1 MNRAHLLR
9 PTLLSVS
16 ISTALSALTLGS
28 FPALAQDAAEIEE
41 VVITG
46 SRIQRRD
53 YEANSPIVTVD
64 AATFEQRNGLN
75 VESYLNQLPSF
86 NPAAS
91 PTTMEDDIQPTAVN
105 AVGIAT
111 ISLRG
116 FGPNR
121 NLVLLDGKRP
131 VPANAVMVADV
142 NAIPS
147 AMLERVEIISGG
159 ASAVYGADA
168 IGGVTNFILRK
179 NFEGL
184 EFDLQRGETAAG
196 DGAETRMSAVL
207 GTDIEDGRGNITVA
221 VEHYKREA
229 AMENNRDFYTDQWSD
244 PNQLTDDLFF
254 YGSAGFNSA
263 ADRVGFVPTGAPNSP
278 NDNTMRALL
287 GTPAGTGM
295 HGPAAT
301 THQYRFGPNG
311 EVLAIQGNNT
321 ARWQQ
326 LGLIDG
332 QKIVRVNTFDGSNG
346 VTAGTNMI
354 QTLKFNDQESLASA
368 PQERYSFFTS
378 ANYDITDQLNFFSR
392 LNFGQSTTHTRLY
405 PTVPISGWEARAT
418 FNPTTDSPVSTT
430 TNWRD
435 PANIA
440 AYRAN
445 PAAFAN
451 PSFIPSGSVSAT
463 GAPTANHPVP
473 PEVAMMLLSRP
484 DPTASWMV
492 ELFPDKSLSR
502 RTTDNTNT
510 YWQVEGGLNFDVPF
524 KDWTGEVYFS
534 HGEQSSRNLQKG
546 NLSLQRWR
554 ALVNQADWGRNA
566 SMQANSA
573 ALGASNVNFGTVPVK
588 CTSGLYDTFFKGE
601 VPPSQDCLNAVYATM
616 QSHSA
621 NKQDVAEL
629 NLQGGLFDLPAG
641 ELRGAVGYSWRDNST
656 EYTPDILQSS
666 ISFLDQVIGIYPSS
680 YLNVSQE
687 TSDVYAELLVPVL
700 ADLPMLQK
708 LELELGFRTSEYEHT
723 DSTETW
729 KVLANFEVNDS
740 LRVRGGFNRANR
752 APNLGELFLDLQQ
765 IYTGSGGLFSD
776 ACSLRS
782 NATYGAGGAAP
793 DPVLTGEPQTQL
805 AAGQTPA
812 GAKSTYLI
820 CQAQMGATG
829 VGSFYGPEVLTGGNP
844 SIDQGATTFAAAG
857 FANAWLQQVGNRDL
871 TSETADTW
879 SAGFVVTGAGMFDS
893 PWLSGIT
900 GSIDWWKVDIEDA
913 IQPYSADYAGWLCY
927 GQKTVATIAEARAY
941 IAGEGKESCDKV
953 VREPTRGGAI
963 AKRVAFDNQAII
975 ETSGVDVAL
984 SWGAELEAIGLGLP
998 GEFGVSTQATFLD
1011 YYRTKA
1017 SPISIDVPVEWKG
1030 SLGPNLAGTNPGAY
1044 DYRINTNFSYSL
1056 DKLRVNLSW
1065 RYLPEVYTA
1074 GKAYENA
1081 VIANNL
1087 SVAAGGG
1094 GTLLTFTPTEEIE
1107 TDAYSM
1113 FSLSATYEW
1122 SEKISIRAGIDNL
1135 LDESPPDIGGTT
1147 GVTAAE
1153 RAGRCAAG
1161 VPACANPGVATLP
1174 RTSLAANAGQFSGT
1188 KGYYDILG
1196 RSFFMGIKAEF

>member
-1 MNRAHLLR
+1 MKRTNSLKPSLLS
-9 PTLLSVS
+9 LSVS
-16 ISTALSALTLGS
+16 TAVSALVIGGV
-28 FPALAQDAAEIEE
+28 PAVQAQEEIEE

-46 SRIQRRD
+46 SRIVRRD
-53 YEANSPIVTVD
+53 YEANSPIVTVE
-64 AATFEQRNGLN
+64 ASTFEERTGLN

-121 NLVLLDGKRP
+121 NLVLIDGKRP

-179 NFEGL
+179 NFQGL
-184 EFDLQRGETAAG
+184 EFDVQRGETAAG
-196 DGAETRMSAVL
+196 DGAETRVSGVL
-207 GTDIEDGRGNITVA
+207 GTDFEGGRGNITVA

-229 AMENNRDFYTDQWSD
+229 AYERNRDFYVDQWRD

-278 NDNTMRALL
+278 NDATMRALL
-287 GTPAGTGM
+287 GTPAGTGF
-295 HGPAAT
+295 HGTAAT
-301 THQYRFGPNG
+301 THQYRFGPGG
-311 EVLAIQGNNT
+311 EVLAIQGANA

-326 LGLIDG
+326 LGLVDG
-332 QKIVRVNTFDGSNG
+332 QKIALVNTFDASNG
-346 VTAGTNMI
+346 VTGGTNVI
-354 QTLKFNDQESLASA
+354 QTLKFNDQEALASA

-378 ANYDITDQLNFFSR
+378 ANYDVTDNLNVYTKV
-392 LNFGQSTTHTRLY
+392 NFGQSKTHTRLY

-451 PSFIPSGSVSAT
+451 PSFIPTGSVNAT
-463 GAPTANHPVP
+463 GASIAGHPVP
-473 PEVAMMLLSRP
+473 PEVAIMLLSRP
-484 DPTASWMV
+484 DPAASWMV
-492 ELFPDKSLSR
+492 ELFPDKSLMR

-510 YWQVEGGLNFDVPF
+510 YFQVEAGLNFDLPI
-524 KDWTGEVYFS
+524 KDWTGEVYVS
-534 HGEQSSRNLQKG
+534 HGEQNSRNVGKG

-554 ALVNQADWGRNA
+554 AMVNQADWGRN
-566 SMQANSA
+566 SNQQANSA
-573 ALGASNVNFGTVPVK
+573 ALGASNINFGTVPVH
-588 CTSGLYDTFFKGE
+588 CSSGFYDTFFKGE
-601 VPPSQDCLNAVYATM
+601 VPASKDCMDAVYATL
-616 QSHSA
+616 QSNSS

-629 NLQGGLFDLPAG
+629 NFQGGLFDLPAG
-641 ELRGAVGYSWRDNST
+641 EVRGAIGYSWRDNAT
-656 EYTPDILQSS
+656 EYTPDNLQASTSS
-666 ISFLDQVIGIYPSS
+666 LDQVIGLYPSS
-680 YLNVSQE
+680 FLDVSQDVA
-687 TSDVYAELLVPVL
+687 DVYAELLVPVVN
-700 ADLPMLQK
+700 DLPFMQK

-723 DSTETW
+723 DNTETW
-729 KVLANFEVNDS
+729 KVLANWEVNDS

-752 APNLGELFLDLQQ
+752 APNLGELFLELQE
-765 IYTGSGGLFSD
+765 IYTGTGGLFSD

-805 AAGQTPA
+805 AAGQTAA

-820 CQAQMGATG
+820 CQAQMGAQG
-829 VGSFYGPEVLTGGNP
+829 VASFYGPDVLTGGNP

-857 FANAWLQQVGNRDL
+857 FANAWLQQIGNRDL
-871 TSETADTW
+871 TSETADTV
-879 SAGFVVTGAGMFDS
+879 SVGFVFAGAGMFES
-893 PWLSGIT
+893 PWLTGFT
-900 GSIDWWKVDIEDA
+900 GSVDWWKVDIEDA

-927 GQKTVATIAEARAY
+927 GQTIVTNITEARAY
-941 IAGEGKESCDKV
+941 INGPGKESCDKV

-963 AKRVAFDNQAII
+963 AKRVAFDNQATI

-984 SWGAELEAIGLGLP
+984 SWRADLQEIGLPVP
-998 GEFGVSTQATFLD
+998 GAFGVSTQATFLD

-1017 SPISIDVPVEWKG
+1017 SPISIDVPVDWKG

-1044 DYRINTNFSYSL
+1044 DYRLNTNFSYTL
-1056 DKLRVNLSW
+1056 DKLSVNLNW
-1065 RYLPEVYTA
+1065 RYLPSVYTA

-1081 VIANNL
+1081 VISNNL
-1087 SVAAGGG
+1087 SVAAGGA
-1094 GTLLTFTPTEEIE
+1094 GTLLSFTPTEEIE

-1113 FSLSATYEW
+1113 FSLSANYQW
-1122 SEKISIRAGIDNL
+1122 SEKLSIRAGIDNL
-1135 LDESPPDIGGTT
+1135 LDEEPPMIGGTT

-1153 RAGRCAAG
+1153 RTQRCAAG
-1161 VPACANPGVATLP
+1161 VPACANPGIASLP
-1174 RTSLAANAGQFSGT
+1174 RSSLAANAGQFTGT

-1196 RSFFMGIKAEF
+1196 RSYFLGVKASF

>member
-1 MNRAHLLR
+1 M
-9 PTLLSVS
+9 
-16 ISTALSALTLGS
+16 ALGAIA
-28 FPALAQDAAEIEE
+28 PAAYAQDDELEE
-41 VVITG
+41 VLVTG
-46 SRIQRRD
+46 SRIVRRD
-53 YEANSPIVTVD
+53 YQANSPIVTVD
-64 AATFEQRNGLN
+64 AAALETRNGLN

-147 AMLERVEIISGG
+147 AMIERVEIISGG

-179 NFEGL
+179 NFQGL
-184 EFDLQRGETAAG
+184 EFDAQRGVTAAG
-196 DGAETRMSAVL
+196 DGEENRVSAVM
-207 GTDIEDGRGNITVA
+207 GTDFADGDGNITVA
-221 VEHYKREA
+221 VEHYSREEA
-229 AMENNRDFYTDQWSD
+229 YERNRDFYTDQWRD

-278 NDNTMRALL
+278 NDATMRALL
-287 GTPAGTGM
+287 GTPAGTGF
-295 HGPAAT
+295 HGTAAT
-301 THQYRFGPNG
+301 THQYRFGPSG

-321 ARWQQ
+321 ARWQS

-332 QKIVRVNTFDGSNG
+332 QKIALLNAFDGSNG
-346 VTAGTNMI
+346 VTAGTNKI
-354 QTLKFNDQESLASA
+354 QTLKFNDQEALASA

-378 ANYDITDQLNFFSR
+378 ANYDITEDLNFYTR
-392 LNFGQSTTHTRLY
+392 VNFGQSTTHTRLY

-418 FNPTTDSPVSTT
+418 FNPTVDSPVNPSI
-430 TNWRD
+430 NWKD

-440 AYRAN
+440 AYKAN
-445 PAAFAN
+445 PGAFAN
-451 PSFIPSGSVSAT
+451 PSFIPSGSKNAV
-463 GAPTANHPVP
+463 GASIAQHPVP
-473 PEVAMMLLSRP
+473 PEVAIMLLSRP
-484 DPTASWMV
+484 DPAASWMV

-510 YWQVEGGLNFDVPF
+510 YWQIEAGLNFDLPI
-524 KDWTGEVYFS
+524 KDWTGEFYIS
-534 HGEQSSRNLQKG
+534 HGEQQSRNLAKG

-554 ALVNQADWGRNA
+554 ALVSQADWGRN
-566 SMQANSA
+566 STQQANSA

-601 VPPSQDCLNAVYATM
+601 KPASQDCLDAVYATL
-616 QSHSA
+616 QSNSA
-621 NKQDVAEL
+621 NEQDVAEL
-629 NLQGGLFDLPAG
+629 NIQGGLFNLPAG
-641 ELRGAVGYSWRDNST
+641 ELRGSLGYSWRDNAT
-656 EYTPDILQSS
+656 EFTPDILQSS

-680 YLNVSQE
+680 YLDVSQDV
-687 TSDVYAELLVPVL
+687 SDVYAELLVPVIEG
-700 ADLPMLQK
+700 LPFMNT
-708 LELELGFRTSEYEHT
+708 LELELGFRTSQYEHT

-729 KVLANFEVNDS
+729 KALANWEVTDS

-752 APNLGELFLDLQQ
+752 APNLGELFLQLQE

-793 DPVLTGEPQTQL
+793 DPVDTGEGATRL
-805 AAGQTPA
+805 AAGQTAA
-812 GAKSTYLI
+812 GARSTYLI

-879 SAGFVVTGAGMFDS
+879 SLGFVFTGAGTFDS

-900 GSIDWWKVDIEDA
+900 GSVDWWKVDIEDA

-927 GQKTVATIAEARAY
+927 GQKTVGTIAEAQAY
-941 IAGEGKESCDKV
+941 INGEGKESCDKV

-963 AKRVAFDNQAII
+963 AKQVAFDNQATI
-975 ETSGVDVAL
+975 ETSGIDLAL
-984 SWGAELEAIGLGLP
+984 SWNAQLEEIGLPIP
-998 GEFGVSTQATFLD
+998 GGFGISTQATFLD

-1044 DYRINTNFSYSL
+1044 DYRINTNFTYTL
-1056 DKLRVNLSW
+1056 DKLTMNLTW
-1065 RYLPEVYTA
+1065 RYLPEVFTA

-1081 VIANNL
+1081 VISNNL
-1087 SVAAGGG
+1087 SVAAGAP
-1094 GTLLTFTPTEEIE
+1094 GTLLTYTPTEEIA

-1113 FSLSATYEW
+1113 FSLAMSYQWTD
-1122 SEKISIRAGIDNL
+1122 KLLIRAGIENL
-1135 LDESPPDIGGTT
+1135 LDEQPPMIGGTT

-1153 RAGRCAAG
+1153 RANRCSAG

-1174 RTSLAANAGQFSGT
+1174 RSSLAANAGQFSGT

-1196 RSFFMGIKAEF
+1196 RSYFIGIKSSF